1 VPLPPNGSN
10 WPPRALNPI
19 NSKIA
24 EWSAW
29 YSGDPQ
35 QISDVYT
42 GQAPSGL
49 RGIVHRVA
57 TYVRR
62 WFWGRHVDNGKPKSR
77 VHYPLASDIASAS
90 AALLF
95 AEPPTFTADIDL
107 DDLLD
112 DDFRAALQEGAEVC
126 AALGGVY
133 LRAVWGTDTSTR
145 LTVIH
150 PDAAVPTWRDGE
162 LYEVTVW
169 RAIWSDGSRIVRH
182 LEHHSAGLIEHAV
195 YDGTV
200 SDIGSRVTLSDYPE
214 TAGLPDEVETGLGVL
229 AVAYVPNVRPN
240 RIWRAIPEASPLG
253 VSDFSGLEGMLDQ
266 LDLAWS
272 SWMRD
277 VDLGRARLIVP
288 RQYLQGHGPGE
299 GASFDVD
306 QEIYEPVSVLGGN
319 EGLDIQLIQP
329 TIRGE
334 EHARVVDAL
343 KRDITSSAGYS
354 GRSFGLDAETSG
366 PTTATEVN
374 SLDRKDMIARTKKLR
389 YWAPALVHIVR
400 VLAEVDGTPITDLT
414 IEWPDGVAI
423 DPESQA
429 RTLRELHTARAI
441 STEEKVR
448 TLHPDWGDDQ
458 VADEVQRI
466 RDEDGAATADPEAF
480 GRELAAGEL
489 PDDTDDD
496 EAPPVDE

>member
-1 VPLPPNGSN
+1 MPLPTSGAE
-10 WPPRALNPI
+10 WPPRQLNPVNAKI
-19 NSKIA
+19 N

-29 YSGDPQ
+29 YSGDPE
-35 QISDVYT
+35 QISQVYS
-42 GQAPSGL
+42 GRAPTGL
-49 RGIVHRVA
+49 RGIIHRVA

-62 WFWGRHVDNGKPKSR
+62 WFWGEVVGTGKPARNR
-77 VHYPLASDIASAS
+77 VHYPLAGDIASAS

-95 AEPPTFTADIDL
+95 SEPPTFVADIDL

-112 DDFRAALQEGAEVC
+112 DSFRAALQEGAEIC

-133 LRAVWGTDTSTR
+133 LRAVWGTDTPTR

-150 PDAAVPTWRDGE
+150 PDAAVPVWRDGE
-162 LYEVTVW
+162 LHEVTVW
-169 RAIWSDGSRIVRH
+169 RAIWSDGTRIVRH
-182 LEHHSAGLIEHAV
+182 LEHHSDGLIEHGV

-200 SDIGSRVTLSDYPE
+200 TDIGTRVALSDYPE
-214 TAGLPDEVETGLGVL
+214 TAGLPETVDTGLDVL

-240 RIWRAIPEASPLG
+240 RIWRSLPEASALG
-253 VSDFSGLEGMLDQ
+253 VSDYSGLEGMLDQ
-266 LDLAWS
+266 LDAAWS

-306 QEIYEPVSVLGGN
+306 QEIYEPVSVLGGDQ
-319 EGLDIQLIQP
+319 GLDIQLIQP

-354 GRSFGLDAETSG
+354 GRSFGLDSDTGG
-366 PTTATEVN
+366 PATATEVN
-374 SLDRKDMIARTKKLR
+374 SLDRKDMITRSRKVR
-389 YWAPALVHIVR
+389 YWAPALDSIVR

-414 IEWPDGVAI
+414 IEWPDGVAV

-448 TLHPDWGDDQ
+448 ELHPDWDDEQ
-458 VADEVQRI
+458 ITAEVQRI
-466 RDEDGAATADPEAF
+466 RDEDGASTADPEMF
-480 GRELAAGEL
+480 GRALAADEL
-489 PDDTDDD
+489 PETD
-496 EAPPVDE
+496 EQPPADA